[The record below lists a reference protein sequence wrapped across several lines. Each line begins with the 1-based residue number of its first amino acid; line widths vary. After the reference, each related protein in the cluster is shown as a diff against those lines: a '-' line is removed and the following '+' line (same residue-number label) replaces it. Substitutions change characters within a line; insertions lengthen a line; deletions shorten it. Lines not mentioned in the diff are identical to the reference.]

1 MNRIHITRSAVT
13 LLLLLALGIPSR
25 ILAAPQQKHPLPEW
39 LRCPRFYTEASVR
52 DAAKAYKPG
61 EITALVRNVAGNNG
75 SALCLGVYRNG
86 EAFFQ
91 SRVAPHAPEL
101 GQLDYLQEALAE
113 GNLLGVKI
121 IASINLDTLAREH
134 PLYPE
139 CMARGI
145 NGKAWDLSLAGMKGA
160 GYPCLNN
167 PEYRRYLLSL
177 VEEIFTRYA
186 PDGLSIEGLSP
197 HLCYCPVCRER
208 YRAQFGKELPVQFAQ
223 FGPQRMLP
231 DSSNSGD
238 PDDDRLT
245 HFLNDA
251 AADLARAITQ
261 AVKRSHPSAVV
272 LYPASRK
279 QNTPGNYDG
288 KLEEIAQDNPS
299 LRSLWD
305 IGELADYEAASPV
318 PVLYPIPPR
327 RHTDTEVRTKMWQTL
342 ANRAYPNVESL
353 QGTAPVFAYLKENA
367 GYYDFARVQPVRF
380 LAFPRSLSND
390 LIQQHL
396 APQESATAPFLDSDR
411 GMYSALQQA
420 RLPIV
425 TLHRDQ
431 LSESLQGFR
440 VLVLADE
447 AILSDQQIQDIIRF
461 VREGGG
467 LIATHE
473 TSLYDGQGRRR
484 ANFGLAALF
493 GADYLETLPGVS
505 TKNATAQSDRVLCF
519 APALGIRKPQPAPEA
534 HVLVRPTDASVV
546 GTLRGTGIP

>member
-1 MNRIHITRSAVT
+1 
-13 LLLLLALGIPSR
+13 
-25 ILAAPQQKHPLPEW
+25 
-39 LRCPRFYTEASVR
+39 
-52 DAAKAYKPG
+52 
-61 EITALVRNVAGNNG
+61 
-75 SALCLGVYRNG
+75 
-86 EAFFQ
+86 
-91 SRVAPHAPEL
+91 
-101 GQLDYLQEALAE
+101 
-113 GNLLGVKI
+113 
-121 IASINLDTLAREH
+121 
-134 PLYPE
+134 
-139 CMARGI
+139 
-145 NGKAWDLSLAGMKGA
+145 
-160 GYPCLNN
+160 
-167 PEYRRYLLSL
+167 
-177 VEEIFTRYA
+177 
-186 PDGLSIEGLSP
+186 
-197 HLCYCPVCRER
+197 LCYYPVCRER

-223 FGPQRMLP
+223 FGPQWMRP
-231 DSSNSGD
+231 DSSRSGD

-245 HFLNDA
+245 HFLNDT

-261 AVKRSHPSAVV
+261 AVKRSHRSAVV

-279 QNTPGNYDG
+279 QGTPGNYDG

-299 LRSLWD
+299 LQSLWD

-327 RHTDTEVRTKMWQTL
+327 RHTDPEVRTKMWQTL

-367 GYYDFARVQPVRF
+367 GYYDFAHVQPVRF
-380 LAFPRSLSND
+380 LAFPRSLSDD
-390 LIQQHL
+390 LVQQHL

-420 RLPIV
+420 HLPIV

-447 AILSDQQIQDIIRF
+447 VILSDKQIQGIIRF

-473 TSLYDGQGRRR
+473 TSLYDEQGRRR

-505 TKNATAQSDRVLCF
+505 TMNATAQSGRNLCF

-546 GTLRGTGIP
+546 GTLRGTGLPKGAPAILLHAFGKGRVAYLPGRQDALFARQGNSTTPALLERLVRWVSQDSVPVKVSGSGRIAVTLTDVPGHRLVHLVNQNTGSKTANPHITPLKRITVSLALPAGKRVTGAYALRARKVLDVTLNGDRAVVHLPLLGEYEAVRFDLQ